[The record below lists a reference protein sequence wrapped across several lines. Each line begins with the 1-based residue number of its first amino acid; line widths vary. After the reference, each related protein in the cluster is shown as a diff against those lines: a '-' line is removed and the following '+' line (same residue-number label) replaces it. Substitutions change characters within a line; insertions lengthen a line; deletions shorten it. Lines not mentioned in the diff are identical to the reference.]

1 MYNISYI
8 KIYVYIINNMSW
20 NDYENETLIHNHKVS
35 KIYKKR
41 YQRASD
47 FQDALYRLFGILTV
61 LSSTISATLSWSLD
75 LNNGTGPSHNMIT
88 HNSTFNMDEENNT
101 DILLLRII
109 VVISALTASIQNF
122 YKFQDNSNKYSITSR
137 LYAKIQEKIECVGN
151 IHPEYRTS
159 RPCEFFKKI
168 QEKMDDITENSLD
181 LNRYMIKWYYS
192 SKDDGVSY
200 LEAKHEKY
208 KGLQDLDKIKFS
220 KIPDGQET
228 VDSEEGKNDEID
240 VTIN

>member
-122 YKFQDNSNKYSITSR
+122 YKFQDNSNKYSITSCCM
-137 LYAKIQEKIECVGN
+137 Q
-151 IHPEYRTS
+151 T
-159 RPCEFFKKI
+159 
-168 QEKMDDITENSLD
+168 
-181 LNRYMIKWYYS
+181 
-192 SKDDGVSY
+192 
-200 LEAKHEKY
+200 
-208 KGLQDLDKIKFS
+208 DKEV
-220 KIPDGQET
+220 ET
-228 VDSEEGKNDEID
+228 FLSDR
-240 VTIN
+240 